1 MEVDR
6 PVVRTADCKRVVLW
20 VNQELKDIDN
30 TYAAKYIRWGAKQTF
45 ASKKSKPVKVPERST
60 CAARERWY
68 DITTDKIGI
77 AFWPKTQQYRHMA
90 PTNPEGIVCNCNL
103 YTVVPT
109 FEDATAC
116 AALNAVLNCTIV
128 ALLKCFYGRYAGTEG
143 ALKTEVVDALM
154 LEIPDPRSASKHV
167 TARMTNALRQMGT
180 RPVTHLV
187 QESMLQCHDE
197 THMREILKRPV
208 ELSNELRQPDRRALD
223 DAVFEMIGV
232 EDPKERVHL
241 IDELYEQ
248 TASYYRQQRTLEI
261 QGMRNRSKAG
271 RKQISPRDLAASV
284 WDSLRPEERGEPVVE
299 WMKTRYPGGIEVSI
313 LDGKPTARGSDDM
326 FSPASVSFKQG
337 AKAVEM
343 DYASPE
349 HAALVVAL
357 AELEIRGSVT
367 LPDTAAACQE
377 CREQLATRLASARA
391 RFTELAASRTG
402 QESMREQVVFILL
415 QWLIHGNV

>member
-1 MEVDR
+1 
-6 PVVRTADCKRVVLW
+6 
-20 VNQELKDIDN
+20 
-30 TYAAKYIRWGAKQTF
+30 
-45 ASKKSKPVKVPERST
+45 
-60 CAARERWY
+60 
-68 DITTDKIGI
+68 
-77 AFWPKTQQYRHMA
+77 
-90 PTNPEGIVCNCNL
+90 
-103 YTVVPT
+103 
-109 FEDATAC
+109 
-116 AALNAVLNCTIV
+116 
-128 ALLKCFYGRYAGTEG
+128 
-143 ALKTEVVDALM
+143 
-154 LEIPDPRSASKHV
+154 
-167 TARMTNALRQMGT
+167 MGT